1 MSTFIMSKDLDV
13 WFLSLE
19 LKQLARMFTWP
30 ADMDANEFIDSCNE
44 CWYDMSSEDRED
56 FYNRY
61 R

>member
-1 MSTFIMSKDLDV
+1 MNKDLDV

-30 ADMDANEFIDSCNE
+30 ADMDANEFIDSCDE